1 MNHLTVTCEGGQRG
15 EAAFITLKVNGKL
28 VKKVADRDQPWPSG
42 MVGLATH
49 AHALPLEIAFD
60 NFEVST
66 V

>member
-1 MNHLTVTCEGGQRG
+1 M
-15 EAAFITLKVNGKL
+15 VNGKL
-28 VKKVADRDQPWPSG
+28 VKKVADRDRPWPSG